1 MLRKNMHKP
10 SRRDKMLHQM
20 GIIQWNLASPN
31 TLRGIANMPIAENI
45 QLVVVAEETLDKAE
59 QFIQDVLCTLAM
71 PSQNCLCLSFD
82 LANNLNL
89 SHPVI
94 FWFLKADQERIATIQ
109 KNFTDSIIWQ
119 TPEFKTLVQTGSA
132 KKQLWQQI
140 QQGSLC

>member
-1 MLRKNMHKP
+1 MHKP
-10 SRRDKMLHQM
+10 SRRDKMLYQM
-20 GIIQWNLASPN
+20 GITQWNLARPN
-31 TLRGIANMPIAENI
+31 TLCGIANMPIAGNI

-59 QFIQDVLCTLAM
+59 QLIQDVLCVLEI

-94 FWFLKADQERIATIQ
+94 FWFLDAEQGRIETIQ
-109 KNFTDSIIWQ
+109 KTFADSIILQ
-119 TPEFKTLVQTGSA
+119 TPKFKVLTQMGSA

-140 QQGSLC
+140 QQGTLC